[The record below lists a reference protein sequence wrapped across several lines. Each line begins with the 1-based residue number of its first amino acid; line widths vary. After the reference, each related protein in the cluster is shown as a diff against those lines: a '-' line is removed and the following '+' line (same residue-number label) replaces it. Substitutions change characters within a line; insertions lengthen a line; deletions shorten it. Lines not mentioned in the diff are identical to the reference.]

1 MAVCWSWRLGVT
13 LAAVKRLAIV
23 HAHVGVLVA
32 AMAVATGSVHAQDA
46 GPSQTP
52 AGSDRQVVPAEPAPA
67 AAPDAGAADPASQP
81 TSRPGARPQA
91 TPAGAA
97 EGATVPADAAE
108 QPAASDPAIELDPA
122 LPEGIAVPAP
132 PDPSAREFA
141 SPEAQTAGT
150 KIVYVLERIEIVGN
164 RTRDAIIRRFV
175 PLAPGDLLDVD
186 DPAIERIRWRLMGTG
201 WFNDVRLR
209 LTRGSERGR
218 VVLVIEVK
226 ERNTLVISRVIAGLA
241 RVVTSSSDSD
251 DDLRPYAGIGLAE
264 NNLLGL
270 GIGIGATVVLS
281 EAQKGFELRYS
292 DPMRMGGGFD
302 LTGRA
307 FYNDA
312 RDFFG
317 REPTVTID
325 CPPADDPEDPEPC
338 DPDVAATRAV
348 VIYDRFGIGL
358 GTGHDITGSLRY
370 ELDWLGEVVDVQ
382 ARPAAARTLLGEEDQ
397 EVAPIDFH
405 IDDGTSRVSTL
416 HIGLVFDRRDDPAL
430 PSKGQLLRID
440 TRLGAEPIGSTY
452 DFVRI
457 EAAFRHFQPLPW
469 GHVVSFGVFAGTV
482 FGRAPFF
489 YRFYAADLSDL
500 VPSRALEL
508 NLDHRRTHNLL
519 GTSIQE
525 FDKEDL
531 AARVD
536 FEYELP
542 LHRGGGDI
550 RGIDAYAGAGLF
562 FLADRLALRRV
573 LPGYEGL
580 ERAPVDLTFDLGVQA
595 DTALGVFKVGFSSL
609 IGFLPDL
616 GQSP

>member
-1 MAVCWSWRLGVT
+1 M
-13 LAAVKRLAIV
+13 KRLAIV

-32 AMAVATGSVHAQDA
+32 VIAAAAGPLHAQDA
-46 GPSQTP
+46 GPRA
-52 AGSDRQVVPAEPAPA
+52 AGRQSVPADA
-67 AAPDAGAADPASQP
+67 ASAAVPDAGAADPALP
-81 TSRPGARPQA
+81 PAPGAVPPPPASPAAAA
-91 TPAGAA
+91 TP
-97 EGATVPADAAE
+97 TDPAVDDGSAPPSDFALPSDAA
-108 QPAASDPAIELDPA
+108 
-122 LPEGIAVPAP
+122 PEGIAVPAP
-132 PDPSAREFA
+132 PDASAREFA
-141 SPEAQTAGT
+141 SPEAQSAGT

-218 VVLVIEVK
+218 VVLVIDVK
-226 ERNTLVISRVIAGLA
+226 ERNTLVISRMIAGLA
-241 RVVTSSSDSD
+241 RVVTSSSDRD

-292 DPMRMGGGFD
+292 DPMRLGGGFD

-317 REPTVTID
+317 RDPTVTID
-325 CPPADDPEDPEPC
+325 CPPADPEDPEPC
-338 DPDVAATRAV
+338 DADVEARRAV
-348 VIYDRFGIGL
+348 VIYDRVGVGL
-358 GTGHDITGSLRY
+358 GTGHDITGTLRY
-370 ELDWLGEVVDVQ
+370 ELDWLGELVDVQ
-382 ARPAAARTLLGEEDQ
+382 ARPALADTLLGEEDQ
-397 EVAPIDFH
+397 ELAPIDFH

-452 DFVRI
+452 DFIRI

-469 GHVVSFGVFAGTV
+469 GHVVSFGAFAGTV

-500 VPSRALEL
+500 LPSRTLEL

-531 AARVD
+531 AARID
-536 FEYELP
+536 LEYELP

-562 FLADRLALRRV
+562 FLADRHALRRV

-580 ERAPVDLTFDLGVQA
+580 ERAPIDLTFDLGVQA

>member
-1 MAVCWSWRLGVT
+1 MAAI
-13 LAAVKRLAIV
+13 AAGAGG
-23 HAHVGVLVA
+23 AHGQA
-32 AMAVATGSVHAQDA
+32 APADAAPASPPDA
-46 GPSQTP
+46 GV
-52 AGSDRQVVPAEPAPA
+52 AAPA
-67 AAPDAGAADPASQP
+67 AAPAPNDAEVAPPLEPPSA
-81 TSRPGARPQA
+81 
-91 TPAGAA
+91 
-97 EGATVPADAAE
+97 
-108 QPAASDPAIELDPA
+108 PAAPITVEDAA

-132 PDPSAREFA
+132 DASPREFA
-141 SPEAQTAGT
+141 SPEAQSAGT
-150 KIVYVLERIEIVGN
+150 KIVYVLERIDIVGN

-175 PLAPGDLLDVD
+175 PIAPGELLDVD

-209 LTRGSERGR
+209 LTRGSQRGR

-226 ERNTLVISRVIAGLA
+226 ERNTLVISRVTAGLA
-241 RVVTSSSDSD
+241 RVVTSSSDRD

-292 DPMRMGGGFD
+292 DPMRLGGGFD

-317 REPTVTID
+317 RQPRVSIH
-325 CPPADDPEDPEPC
+325 CPPAEDPDDPEPC
-338 DPDVAATRAV
+338 DPDVDAQRAV
-348 VIYDRFGIGL
+348 VIYDRVGFGL
-358 GTGHDITGSLRY
+358 GTGHDITASLRY

-382 ARPAAARTLLGEEDQ
+382 ARPEIARTLFGEQDQ
-397 EVAPIDFH
+397 EFAPIDFH
-405 IDDGTSRVSTL
+405 IDDGTSYLSTL

-457 EAAFRHFQPLPW
+457 EASFRHFQPLPW
-469 GHVVSFGVFAGTV
+469 GHVVSFGAFAGTV

-500 VPSRALEL
+500 LPSRALEL

-562 FLADRLALRRV
+562 FLADRYALRRV
-573 LPGYEGL
+573 VPGYEGL
-580 ERAPVDLTFDLGVQA
+580 ERVPVDLTFDLGVQA

-616 GQSP
+616 GSSP